1 MNKSIPRSISNQ
13 SNARKKANTKN
24 YHNIPRK
31 QSSDEAASDPF
42 SFTEYFNRA
51 SDDLQ
56 TVRVTIPRVERD
68 AKGEYAFVVAV
79 ESSIG
84 KCQNMLNES

>member
-1 MNKSIPRSISNQ
+1 MTFGQKHASGKSFPRSTSGQ
-13 SNARKKANTKN
+13 SNRRKSK
-24 YHNIPRK
+24 YQDIPRK
-31 QSSDEAASDPF
+31 ESSDENASDAF
-42 SFTEYFNRA
+42 SFTEYFNNA

-68 AKGEYAFVVAV
+68 AKGDYAFVVAV

-84 KCQNMLNES
+84 E